1 MPVLRLNDREHA
13 LQPGKTRLGGGTGVD
28 VQISDDA
35 QAGTQAVIDI
45 AGGQVVIRRS
55 GEAPVKVNGVPLGAE
70 PTPLMHGD
78 KIEIAGREM
87 MYGEDTKA
95 GTTRYV
101 THSDV
106 KSILEKR
113 GAPGATIASGGRL
126 VSLVDGK
133 EYTVSERGITIG
145 RDASSDV
152 VVAQNEVSRRHAEI
166 VPSERGYLLHDYS
179 TNGVYVN
186 NVRVL
191 QSQVLSRS
199 DVVRIGTEE
208 FRFYADV
215 LISGTMKAATM
226 PTPPVVEA
234 QAKAAPPV
242 PSSAPSSTPA
252 PAPSSPVSS
261 AAQPGSPA
269 SPAAPAPAP
278 AKASPLP
285 TAPAKPT
292 APPAPATAAG
302 ASRPSSA
309 PASTTPDTT
318 LRVSVPPEAVVAAPK
333 AEAAAPQADSSVVRT
348 DPRPVLAV
356 LEVINEGVARGKR
369 YEVRV
374 PLAHVGRGAHNDI
387 VIDDDSVSDTHAKLQ
402 RREDGWFLV
411 DLGSTNGT
419 YVGGSR
425 VTSERRLDGTPDVRF
440 GGVKLTFRPAE
451 TPAPAA
457 KGTRAIATMPV
468 DRSKLP
474 KREPKSAAPARP
486 AEPAPT
492 ERRGMSP
499 WVWILI
505 LIAAVVAFY
514 LLKS

>member
-13 LQPGKTRLGGGTGVD
+13 LQPGTTRLGGGTGVD
-28 VQISDDA
+28 VQLSDDA
-35 QAGTQAVIDI
+35 QAGTQAVIDVS
-45 AGGQVVIRRS
+45 GGQVVIRRN
-55 GEAPVKVNGVPLGAE
+55 GDAPVKVNGVPLGAE

-113 GAPGATIASGGRL
+113 GAAGATIASGGRL

-133 EYTVSERGITIG
+133 EYTIPERGVTIG

-191 QSQVLSRS
+191 QSQTLSRS
-199 DVVRIGTEE
+199 DVVRIGSEE

-234 QAKAAPPV
+234 QPKAAAAAAANVQSPAAAAPP
-242 PSSAPSSTPA
+242 PA
-252 PAPSSPVSS
+252 
-261 AAQPGSPA
+261 
-269 SPAAPAPAP
+269 PAAPAASATAAP
-278 AKASPLP
+278 AA
-285 TAPAKPT
+285 
-292 APPAPATAAG
+292 APPAAPATAPKPAAAPAAPAAVAAS
-302 ASRPSSA
+302 ASRPASA
-309 PASTTPDTT
+309 PAPTNPDTT
-318 LRVSVPPEAVVAAPK
+318 LRVPAPPEP
-333 AEAAAPQADSSVVRT
+333 AAAPAAKAEPSAPQAASSVTKADS
-348 DPRPVLAV
+348 RPLLAV
-356 LEVINEGVARGKR
+356 LEIINEGVSRGKR

-374 PLAHVGRGAHNDI
+374 PLVHIGRGAHNDI
-387 VIDDDSVSDTHAKLQ
+387 VVEDDSVSDTHAKLQ
-402 RREDGWFLV
+402 RREDGWYLV

-425 VTSERRLDGTPDVRF
+425 LTSERRLDGTPDVRF
-440 GGVKLTFRPAE
+440 GGVKLTFRPADS
-451 TPAPAA
+451 PAPAA
-457 KGTRAIATMPV
+457 KGTRAIATMPI

-474 KREPKSAAPARP
+474 KRETKPAAAERP
-486 AEPAPT
+486 AEPPA
-492 ERRGMSP
+492 ERGGVAM

-505 LIAAVVAFY
+505 LVAAALAFY

>member
-1 MPVLRLNDREHA
+1 
-13 LQPGKTRLGGGTGVD
+13 
-28 VQISDDA
+28 
-35 QAGTQAVIDI
+35 
-45 AGGQVVIRRS
+45 
-55 GEAPVKVNGVPLGAE
+55 
-70 PTPLMHGD
+70 MHGD

-133 EYTVSERGITIG
+133 EYTIPERGITIG

-166 VPSERGYLLHDYS
+166 VPSERGYLIHDYS

-199 DVVRIGTEE
+199 DIVRIGTEE

-226 PTPPVVEA
+226 PTPPVVDA
-234 QAKAAPPV
+234 QAKAPAAAASGTPATSPPAAPTATA
-242 PSSAPSSTPA
+242 APSS
-252 PAPSSPVSS
+252 V
-261 AAQPGSPA
+261 
-269 SPAAPAPAP
+269 PAAPAPSQVAP
-278 AKASPLP
+278 PP
-285 TAPAKPT
+285 PAPPKPT
-292 APPAPATAAG
+292 APPAPSATAN

-309 PASTTPDTT
+309 PAPTNPDTT
-318 LRVSVPPEAVVAAPK
+318 LRVSVPQEPVAAAAPK
-333 AEAAAPQADSSVVRT
+333 AEPRPTQADSSVAKA
-348 DPRPVLAV
+348 DSRPVLAV

-451 TPAPAA
+451 APAPAT

-486 AEPAPT
+486 AEPPAPA

-505 LIAAVVAFY
+505 LVAAAVAFY

>member
-28 VQISDDA
+28 VQVSDDP
-35 QAGTQAVIDI
+35 QAGIQAVIDFS
-45 AGGQVVIRRS
+45 AGQVVIRRS
-55 GEAPVKVNGVPLGAE
+55 GETPVKVNGVPLGAE

-78 KIEIAGREM
+78 KIEVAGRELL
-87 MYGEDTKA
+87 YGEDTKA

-113 GAPGATIASGGRL
+113 GTAGATIASGGRL

-133 EYTVSERGITIG
+133 EYTIPERGVTIG

-199 DVVRIGTEE
+199 DVVRIGSEE

-226 PTPPVVEA
+226 PTPPVVQA
-234 QAKAAPPV
+234 QPKAPPPAAPSAAAPV
-242 PSSAPSSTPA
+242 VPPPTTAATQAPAPA
-252 PAPSSPVSS
+252 AKPPAPSSPSV
-261 AAQPGSPA
+261 PR
-269 SPAAPAPAP
+269 PAPA
-278 AKASPLP
+278 ASV
-285 TAPAKPT
+285 
-292 APPAPATAAG
+292 AAN
-302 ASRPSSA
+302 
-309 PASTTPDTT
+309 PDTT
-318 LRVSVPPEAVVAAPK
+318 LRVP
-333 AEAAAPQADSSVVRT
+333 APQAAPPPRKTEPAAGSTDSAPPRP

-356 LEVINEGVARGKR
+356 LEVINEGVSRGKK

-374 PLAHVGRGAHNDI
+374 PLAHIGRGPHNDVAI
-387 VIDDDSVSDTHAKLQ
+387 EDDSVSDTHAKLQ

-440 GGVKLTFRPAE
+440 GGVKLSFRPADA
-451 TPAPAA
+451 PAPAA

-474 KREPKSAAPARP
+474 KREPK
-486 AEPAPT
+486 PAPT
-492 ERRGMSP
+492 ARPVPAEAPSERSGRSM
-499 WVWILI
+499 WVWLVII
-505 LIAAVVAFY
+505 IAAAVAFY

>member
-1 MPVLRLNDREHA
+1 MPVLRIHDREHT
-13 LQPGKTRLGGGTGVD
+13 LQSGKTRLGGGNEVD
-28 VQISDDA
+28 VRVTDDEG
-35 QAGTQAVIDI
+35 AGTLAVIDL
-45 AGGQVVIRRS
+45 AEGHTVIRRMA
-55 GEAPVKVNGVPLGAE
+55 ETPVKVNGVSLGAE

-78 KIEIAGREM
+78 KIEIAGRELL
-87 MYGEDTKA
+87 YGEDAKA

-113 GAPGATIASGGRL
+113 AGAPRATIGSGGRL

-133 EYTVSERGITIG
+133 EYKVPDRGITIG

-166 VPSERGYLLHDYS
+166 VPSERGYLIHDYS

-226 PTPPVVEA
+226 PTPAVDAAPIPEA
-234 QAKAAPPV
+234 PKAAPPT
-242 PSSAPSSTPA
+242 PAPLQPPAPQPAPAQPAAVQPPAAAAKAASPQAAA
-252 PAPSSPVSS
+252 PAPSVPAPKPQSTAAS
-261 AAQPGSPA
+261 AEITHRVAAIPDETPPA
-269 SPAAPAPAP
+269 TAPAPP
-278 AKASPLP
+278 
-285 TAPAKPT
+285 
-292 APPAPATAAG
+292 
-302 ASRPSSA
+302 RP
-309 PASTTPDTT
+309 
-318 LRVSVPPEAVVAAPK
+318 
-333 AEAAAPQADSSVVRT
+333 
-348 DPRPVLAV
+348 DPRPLLAV
-356 LEVINEGVARGKR
+356 LEIINEGVSRGKR
-369 YEVRV
+369 YDVRV
-374 PLAHVGRGAHNDI
+374 PLVHVGRGPHNDV
-387 VIDDDSVSDTHAKLQ
+387 VIDDDSVSDTHAKIQ
-402 RREDGWFLV
+402 RREDGWYLI

-425 VTSERRLDGTPDVRF
+425 LTSERRLDGAPDVRF
-440 GGVKLTFRPAE
+440 GGVKLTFRPAD

-457 KGTRAIATMPV
+457 KSTRAIATMPV

-474 KREPKSAAPARP
+474 KREPRPSVAARP
-486 AEPAPT
+486 AEPPA
-492 ERRGMSP
+492 ERSGTSA
-499 WVWILI
+499 WVWLLI
-505 LIAAVVAFY
+505 LIVAAVAFY

>member
-13 LQPGKTRLGGGTGVD
+13 LQPGKTRLGGGAEVD
-28 VQISDDA
+28 VQVSDDA
-35 QAGTQAVIDI
+35 QAGVQAVIDFS
-45 AGGQVVIRRS
+45 GGQVVIRRN
-55 GEAPVKVNGVPLGAE
+55 GDAPVKVNGIPLGAE

-78 KIEIAGREM
+78 KIEVAGREM

-106 KSILEKR
+106 KSVLEKR
-113 GAPGATIASGGRL
+113 GAAGATIASGGRL

-133 EYTVSERGITIG
+133 EYTVPESGITIG

-166 VPSERGYLLHDYS
+166 VPSERGYLIHDYS

-191 QSQVLSRS
+191 QSQLLSRS

-226 PTPPVVEA
+226 PTPPVVES
-234 QAKAAPPV
+234 QPKA
-242 PSSAPSSTPA
+242 PA
-252 PAPSSPVSS
+252 PAVN
-261 AAQPGSPA
+261 ASPA
-269 SPAAPAPAP
+269 PAVNPPAKSAPAAPA
-278 AKASPLP
+278 
-285 TAPAKPT
+285 
-292 APPAPATAAG
+292 ATAA
-302 ASRPSSA
+302 AA
-309 PASTTPDTT
+309 PPPTNPDTT
-318 LRVSVPPEAVVAAPK
+318 LRVPAPPEPVSASK
-333 AEAAAPQADSSVVRT
+333 AEQNAATASSPAAKADS
-348 DPRPVLAV
+348 RPLLAV
-356 LEVINEGVARGKR
+356 LEVINEGPARGKR
-369 YEVRV
+369 YDVYL
-374 PLAHVGRGAHNDI
+374 PLVHIGRGAHNDV

-425 VTSERRLDGTPDVRF
+425 LTNERRLDGSPDVRF
-440 GGVKLTFRPAE
+440 GGVKLTFRPAD
-451 TPAPAA
+451 TPAPAP
-457 KGTRAIATMPV
+457 KGTRAIATMPI

-474 KREPKSAAPARP
+474 KRESKPAAPARP
-486 AEPAPT
+486 AEAPAQ
-492 ERRGMSP
+492 RSGMSAWM
-499 WVWILI
+499 WVLI
-505 LIAAVVAFY
+505 LLAAAVAFY

>member
-35 QAGTQAVIDI
+35 QAGTQAVIDNS
-45 AGGQVVIRRS
+45 GGQVVIRRS

-166 VPSERGYLLHDYS
+166 VPSERGYLIHDYS

-199 DVVRIGTEE
+199 DVVRIGSEE
-208 FRFYADV
+208 FRFYANV

-226 PTPPVVEA
+226 PTPPVVQA
-234 QAKAAPPV
+234 QPKAPAAAASAPPAK
-242 PSSAPSSTPA
+242 PANPA
-252 PAPSSPVSS
+252 PAAVPPPTS
-261 AAQPGSPA
+261 APA
-269 SPAAPAPAP
+269 S
-278 AKASPLP
+278 
-285 TAPAKPT
+285 APAKPT
-292 APPAPATAAG
+292 AAPAPAASAS
-302 ASRPSSA
+302 ASRPSGA
-309 PASTTPDTT
+309 PAPANPDTT
-318 LRVSVPPEAVVAAPK
+318 LRVPVPPEPAAAPAPNAAQVAAPPK
-333 AEAAAPQADSSVVRT
+333 AEPKVAQADSSVPKA
-348 DPRPVLAV
+348 DSRPVLAV
-356 LEVINEGVARGKR
+356 LEVINEGVSRGKR
-369 YEVRV
+369 YDVRV
-374 PLAHVGRGAHNDI
+374 PLVHVGRGAHNDI

-440 GGVKLTFRPAE
+440 GGVKLAFRPAD
-451 TPAPAA
+451 TPVPAA

-474 KREPKSAAPARP
+474 KREPKNAAPARP
-486 AEPAPT
+486 AEPPPAP
-492 ERRGMSP
+492 ERSGMSP
-499 WVWILI
+499 WVWIVI
-505 LIAAVVAFY
+505 LVAAAVAFY